1 MARGGEG
8 ARPIIQVWIWGLLLP
23 LLFSSSFLM
32 GAPKQAP
39 PLVIRLSL
47 HDTVQ
52 PVSAGYL
59 ARGLGEAAQRH
70 ADLVLISLGTPG
82 GLLESTRVMV
92 EAIETSEVPV
102 AVYISPSGS
111 RAGSAGFFLL
121 QAGDVAAMAPGT
133 NAGAAHPVGGG
144 SEGDATMRAK
154 VENDTSAFLRS
165 YVLRRGRNAKAA
177 EDAVRQ
183 SLSYT
188 DAEALDL
195 KLIDLVAP
203 DDGALL
209 KAIDGRQVKRFDGTT
224 KTLRT
229 ADARIVTVAPSLR
242 ERLLGRL
249 VNPDLAVL
257 LMVFGALLVYL
268 EFNIPGTII
277 PGALGTLLLL
287 LGLFGLNFLP
297 IHHASV
303 ALLLAAVALL
313 VLEAKFAS
321 HGVLAAAG
329 IASLIFGL
337 ATLVEGPSPDQRV
350 HLATAVGVGLGFGL
364 ITTWLAT
371 VAWKARRGKQL
382 MGPGSMIGASAL
394 ARTALIPSG
403 QVEIRGELWQAT
415 LEGSPTALA
424 GASVEVIGV
433 NGLHLTVRAT
443 GERMTGPAGVARPI
457 EE

>member
-1 MARGGEG
+1 MTMRGRGT
-8 ARPIIQVWIWGLLLP
+8 RPAMWVWLWICGFLLL
-23 LLFSSSFLM
+23 SIGSQAAESR
-32 GAPKQAP
+32 KAP

-59 ARGLGEAAQRH
+59 ERGLHEAARRH

-92 EAIETSEVPV
+92 EAIETSEIPV

-121 QAGDVAAMAPGT
+121 QAADVAAMAPGT

-144 SEGDATMRAK
+144 GEGDAVLRAK
-154 VENDTSAFLRS
+154 VENDTAAFLRS

-195 KLIDLVAP
+195 KLIDQVASN
-203 DDGALL
+203 DETLL
-209 KAIDGRQVKRFDGTT
+209 KEIDGREIKRFNGTT
-224 KTLRT
+224 QKLRT
-229 ADARIVTVAPSLR
+229 AGAQVVAIAPSLR

-257 LMVFGALLVYL
+257 LVVFGALLIYV
-268 EFNIPGTII
+268 EFNVPGTII

-297 IHHASV
+297 IRHASV

-313 VLEAKFAS
+313 LLEAKFAS

-337 ATLVEGPSPDQRV
+337 ATLVEGPDLRV
-350 HLATAVGVGLGFGL
+350 HLATAVAVGAGFGL

-382 MGPGSMIGASAL
+382 MGPESMIGASAL
-394 ARTALIPSG
+394 ARTALAPSG
-403 QVEIRGELWQAT
+403 QVEIRGELWRAT
-415 LEGSPTALA
+415 LEGSSAAPEGAAL
-424 GASVEVIGV
+424 EVVGV
-433 NGLHLTVRAT
+433 NGLDLTVRAT
-443 GERMTGPAGVARPI
+443 GERMAGAAGVARQI
-457 EE
+457 AE